1 MRRQYD
7 SLALMLFIFL
17 TANTADA
24 NTFEVTPTIYFFNY
38 QEFDQNGALLNIEE
52 GVIPGVKLS
61 YGDVGKK
68 DSIKFDASFYG
79 GTVDYDGLTQLGMP
93 HQTETNEQLARLGI
107 SYFQHEETFDPGL
120 LFVGLHYWYWDR
132 DIQTRNGVQ
141 GLHEQYTWYETE
153 VGLKFNSPE
162 VEQSRYWLEVSAMYN
177 FKPEMTLFLPS
188 SEVKFYLDSDWGY
201 RLRAG
206 KTWNHNKGMSTAISV
221 FTEYWEF
228 GRSNTVFTTD
238 FFGSSG
244 FLTEPDSQS
253 FHTGIE
259 FSFIFNL

>member
-24 NTFEVTPTIYFFNY
+24 NTFEVTPTLYFFNY
-38 QEFDQNGALLNIEE
+38 QEFDQNDALLNIEE

-61 YGDVGKK
+61 YGDITEK
-68 DSIKFDASFYG
+68 DSLKFNASFYG

-93 HQTETNEQLARLGI
+93 HQTETNEQLARIGI
-107 SYFQHEETFDPGL
+107 SYYQHEQTFYPGL
-120 LFVGLHYWYWDR
+120 LFVGLHYWYCDR

-153 VGLKFNSPE
+153 VGLKFESQE
-162 VEQSRYWLEVSAMYN
+162 TRQSRYWLEVSAMYN

-188 SEVKFYLDSDWGY
+188 SEVDFSLGSDFGY

-206 KTWNHNKGMSTAISV
+206 KTWTHNKSMSFAISV

-228 GRSNTVFTTD
+228 GQSNTVLITD
-238 FFGSSG
+238 FFGSSEN
-244 FLTEPDSQS
+244 FNAKDSQS

>member
-1 MRRQYD
+1 MRRQFEY
-7 SLALMLFIFL
+7 LALILFIFL
-17 TANTADA
+17 PIKSTDA
-24 NTFEVTPTIYFFNY
+24 NTFEVTPTLYFFNY
-38 QEFDQNGALLNIEE
+38 QEFDQNNSLLNKEE
-52 GVIPGVKLS
+52 GLIPGVKLS
-61 YGDVGKK
+61 YGNVAEK
-68 DSIKFDASFYG
+68 DSLKFDASFYG
-79 GTVDYDGLTQLGMP
+79 GNVDYDGTTQLGMP
-93 HQTETNEQLARLGI
+93 HQTETNEQLVRLGI
-107 SYFQHEETFDPGL
+107 SYFQHEETHYPGQ

-132 DIQTRNGVQ
+132 DILTRNGVQ

-177 FKPEMTLFLPS
+177 FKPEMKLFLPS
-188 SEVKFYLDSDWGY
+188 SEVKFSLGSDFGY

-206 KTWNHNKGMSTAISV
+206 KTWTHKQGMTTAISV

-259 FSFIFNL
+259 FSFIFHL

>member
-24 NTFEVTPTIYFFNY
+24 NTFEVTPTLYFFNY
-38 QEFDQNGALLNIEE
+38 QEFDQNNALLNTEE
-52 GVIPGVKLS
+52 GFIPGVKLS
-61 YGDVGKK
+61 YASVTKK
-68 DSIKFDASFYG
+68 DSLKFNASFYG
-79 GTVDYDGLTQLGMP
+79 GSVDYDGRTQFGMP
-93 HQTETNEQLARLGI
+93 HKTETDEQLARIGI
-107 SYFQHEETFDPGL
+107 SYSQHEETYYPGL

-132 DIQTRNGVQ
+132 DILTRNGVQ
-141 GLHEQYTWYETE
+141 GLHEQYSWYETE
-153 VGLKFNSPE
+153 VGLKFNSK
-162 VEQSRYWLEVSAMYN
+162 QTGLSRYWLEVSAMYN

-188 SEVKFYLDSDWGY
+188 SEVDFSLGSKLGY

-206 KTWNHNKGMSTAISV
+206 KIWTRKGGMSTAISV

-253 FHTGIE
+253 FHSGIE

>member
-1 MRRQYD
+1 
-7 SLALMLFIFL
+7 
-17 TANTADA
+17 
-24 NTFEVTPTIYFFNY
+24 
-38 QEFDQNGALLNIEE
+38 
-52 GVIPGVKLS
+52 
-61 YGDVGKK
+61 
-68 DSIKFDASFYG
+68 
-79 GTVDYDGLTQLGMP
+79 
-93 HQTETNEQLARLGI
+93 
-107 SYFQHEETFDPGL
+107 
-120 LFVGLHYWYWDR
+120 
-132 DIQTRNGVQ
+132 
-141 GLHEQYTWYETE
+141 
-153 VGLKFNSPE
+153 
-162 VEQSRYWLEVSAMYN
+162 MYN

-188 SEVKFYLDSDWGY
+188 SEVEFSLGSELGY

-206 KTWNHNKGMSTAISV
+206 KTWTHIGGMSTAISV